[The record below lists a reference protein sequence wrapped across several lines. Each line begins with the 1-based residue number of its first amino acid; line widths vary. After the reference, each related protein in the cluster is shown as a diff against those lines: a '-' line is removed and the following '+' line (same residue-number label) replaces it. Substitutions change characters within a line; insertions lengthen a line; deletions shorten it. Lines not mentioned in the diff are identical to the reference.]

1 MSKDMVDIEIDLP
14 DDVFEALMEECKR
27 DNCTLDEKVNE
38 ILEKVLEDDK
48 I

>member
-1 MSKDMVDIEIDLP
+1 MVEIEIDIP
-14 DDVFEALMEECKR
+14 DDVLEYLTGECKR
-27 DNCTLDEKVNE
+27 DGCTLDEKVSE